1 MRYIAKMN
9 HYLLIKKVKDMSNKE
24 KLISLNENLNGELT
38 IQQLE
43 ERLETDPLAVGGL
56 VDLSFEVNAGCFDL
70 GCDHGFHIEF

>member
-24 KLISLNENLNGELT
+24 KLMSLNENLNGVWT

-43 ERLETDPLAVGGL
+43 ECLVTEPLAVGVL